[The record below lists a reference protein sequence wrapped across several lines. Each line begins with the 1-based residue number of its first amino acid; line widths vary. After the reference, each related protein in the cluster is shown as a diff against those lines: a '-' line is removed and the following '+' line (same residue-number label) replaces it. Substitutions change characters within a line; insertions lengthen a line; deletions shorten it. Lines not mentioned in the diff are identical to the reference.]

1 MATKW
6 KNTTLYKLLNR
17 VITNSKF
24 LLLTGLLW
32 GVFTFI
38 LLYAMLSLQYSLN
51 TREVWHFGITAN
63 FFLILSSVSLLSF
76 YLKQAY
82 RKKLENAA
90 YSYQDWK
97 RFVFQ
102 QQKILLPLS
111 LFLGIL
117 AVSYLINLMNRNNS
131 YSYYYGYVSNYAT
144 GYVLV
149 FTVFLFFLTCEFT
162 LASFMRRLL
171 DSIMAKRD
179 EANQKTVDAAIE
191 SALAAEK
198 KSIQDSIRSE
208 QLKIDLISNVS
219 HDLKTPLTSMV
230 GYIDLMK
237 KEELSD
243 TMRDYTEVLS
253 NKAQK
258 LKEMI
263 ESLFSLAKTSSG
275 NIELHPEPLNLN
287 RLLEQIYA
295 DMEDKITASPLEF
308 VLSLTAEN
316 AELTTD
322 SGYLY
327 RICQNLMENA
337 LKYSA
342 GNTRVFLKTT
352 SVQKDRERILR
363 FEITNTAAYRM
374 DFTKEQIV
382 ERFARGDASRT
393 GEGNGLGLA
402 IVSTYTSA
410 LGGRFDLSIDCDQFR
425 AILEFTVPDAG
436 PDNDC

>member
-6 KNTTLYKLLNR
+6 KSTTPYKILNR
-17 VITNSKF
+17 IITNLKF
-24 LLLTGLLW
+24 LFLTGLLL

-38 LLYAMLSLQYSLN
+38 LLFAMLAEQYNLN
-51 TREVWHFGITAN
+51 TREVWRFGLTAN
-63 FFLILSSVSLLSF
+63 IFLILSASALLRF
-76 YLKQAY
+76 YLIRTYQKN
-82 RKKLENAA
+82 RNASE

-97 RFVFQ
+97 HTVFQ
-102 QQKILLPLS
+102 QQKILLPAS

-117 AVSYLINLMNRNNS
+117 AVSYLTNLMNRN
-131 YSYYYGYVSNYAT
+131 YGYYYGYVSNYAT

-149 FTVFLFFLTCEFT
+149 FSVFVLFLTCEFT
-162 LASFMRRLL
+162 LVFFMRGFL
-171 DSIMAKRD
+171 DGIMARTE
-179 EANQKTVDAAIE
+179 EANKKIVDAAIE

-237 KEELSD
+237 KEELND
-243 TMRDYTEVLS
+243 TMTDYVEVLS

-295 DMEDKITASPLEF
+295 DMGDKIAASPLEF
-308 VLSLTAEN
+308 VLSLTKEDTD
-316 AELTTD
+316 LTTD
-322 SGYLY
+322 SSYLY

-342 GNTRVFLKTT
+342 EGTRVFLKTS
-352 SVQKDRERILR
+352 SVQKEKGRILR
-363 FEITNTAAYRM
+363 FEITNTSAYRM

-410 LGGRFDLSIDCDQFR
+410 LGGRFDLAIDCDQFR
-425 AILEFTVPDAG
+425 AILEFTAG
-436 PDNDC
+436 DGDSVF